1 MDLMSR
7 LSNTFWAEW
16 FWLPKGY
23 NWTVFASTADKIYP
37 DFFWIYVPIPCSLL
51 VLLVRFLF
59 ERNIC
64 DPIGRA
70 MQIPERRARTPL
82 PNQILEATYKMQK
95 KVPDNS
101 HMQTLSKKAEMST
114 RQIERWFRLRKASE
128 NLSQLQKFSE
138 TGWRFFYYTAMFFYG
153 LWTVSSKPWFYDT
166 KACWYGYPFHEI
178 DRDMFWY
185 HMIELTFYWSLLVS
199 QFFDV
204 KRKDFGQMF
213 THHVATIL
221 LLSLSWAVNLVRIG
235 SLVLLI
241 HDVADVFLEGAK
253 LARYAN
259 KPRVCDALFV
269 VFTLVWIVSRLIIFP
284 RVVIYTGL
292 FEACQTVGFC
302 FPAYYLFNSLL
313 ISLQVLHV
321 VWTWY
326 IVRVAVKTIRTGKT
340 DDARSETDEE
350 IDLGSGDHLV
360 EEEEEPGNHTTIP
373 TKRSNGAVKSS

>member
-7 LSNTFWAEW
+7 LSSTFWSEW
-16 FWLPKGY
+16 FWLPQGY
-23 NWTVFASTADKIYP
+23 NWTVFKSTADKSYP

-51 VLLVRFLF
+51 VLLIRFLF

-70 MQIPERRARTPL
+70 MHIPERRARSPP
-82 PNQILEATYKMQK
+82 PNHTLESAFKKVK
-95 KVPDNS
+95 KVPDNAQ
-101 HMQTLSKKAEMST
+101 MQALSKKAEMST
-114 RQIERWFRLRKASE
+114 RQIERWFRQRKASE

-138 TGWRFFYYTAMFFYG
+138 TGWRFFYYTVMFLYG

-166 KACWYGYPFHEI
+166 KACWYDYPYHEI

-185 HMIELTFYWSLLVS
+185 YMIELTFYWSLLIS

-221 LLSLSWAVNLVRIG
+221 LLSLSWVDNLVRIG

-259 KPRVCDALFV
+259 KPRICDALFV
-269 VFTLVWIVSRLIIFP
+269 VFTIVWIVSRLIIYP
-284 RVVIYTGL
+284 RVVVYTGL

-302 FPAYYLFNSLL
+302 FPVYYVFNCLL
-313 ISLQVLHV
+313 ICLQVLHI

-326 IVRVAVKTIRTGKT
+326 IVRVAVKTIQTGKT
-340 DDARSETDEE
+340 DDARSETDEDA
-350 IDLGSGDHLV
+350 DLMASGDHIM
-360 EEEEEPGNHTTIP
+360 EEEEPKQHSP
-373 TKRSNGAVKSS
+373 TAPRRSNGTVKSS